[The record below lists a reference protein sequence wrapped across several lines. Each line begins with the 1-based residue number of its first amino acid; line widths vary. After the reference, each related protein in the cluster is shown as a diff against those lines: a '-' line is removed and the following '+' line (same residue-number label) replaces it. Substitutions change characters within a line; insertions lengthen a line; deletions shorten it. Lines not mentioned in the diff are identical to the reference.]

1 MKLKILYLFPH
12 HLNIYG
18 DRGNILTLL
27 YRAKKRGIDTEVV
40 EINSHHDKIPSDIN
54 LIFGG
59 GGQDKQQEYVS
70 VELQFFKEELR
81 ELIFEKKVP
90 ALTICGTYQLFG
102 HYFRTH
108 TGTKIKGISIFD
120 AITVASHQRK
130 IGNVVIKVAPP
141 LNSSFEE
148 LRTHFGGATKNSA
161 EFLVGFENHSG
172 NTFVGWGN
180 YQKELRKINKMS
192 EVDRAYGVQV
202 PSIIEQNINV
212 LGDVVRGFGNNGIDG
227 HEGAIVENCIGTYLH
242 GPILP
247 KNPRLAD
254 WLITKALKITE
265 LLKIDDELEWRT
277 QEKVIK
283 TVIG

>member
-1 MKLKILYLFPH
+1 MKLKILYLFPN

-40 EINSHHDKIPSDIN
+40 EVNSHHDKIPSDMN

-70 VELQFFKEELR
+70 AELQFFKSDLH

-108 TGTKIKGISIFD
+108 DGKKIKGISVFD
-120 AITVASHQRK
+120 AITVASNVRK
-130 IGNVVIKVAPP
+130 IGNVVIKVTPS
-141 LNSSFEE
+141 LNLQNQKYSD
-148 LRTHFGGATKNSA
+148 L
-161 EFLVGFENHSG
+161 LVGFENHSG

-180 YQKELRKINKMS
+180 YQKELEKINKMS
-192 EVDRAYGVQV
+192 EVERAYGVQM
-202 PSIIEQNINV
+202 PSIIEQNIDV
-212 LGDVVRGFGNNGIDG
+212 LGKVVRGFGNNGIDG

-247 KNPRLAD
+247 KNPQLAD
-254 WLITKALKITE
+254 WLIKNAIAVGTGHRPVLHP
-265 LLKIDDELEWRT
+265 IDDTLELQTRER
-277 QEKVIK
+277 VIK
-283 TVIG
+283 QII

>member
-27 YRAKKRGIDTEVV
+27 HRTKKRGIDTEVV

-70 VELQFFKEELR
+70 GELQFFKDELH
-81 ELIFEKKVP
+81 ELIFGKKVP

-108 TGTKIKGISIFD
+108 TGTKIKGISVFD
-120 AITVASHQRK
+120 AITVASKVRK
-130 IGNVVIKVAPP
+130 IGNVVIRVAP
-141 LNSSFEE
+141 SFN
-148 LRTHFGGATKNSA
+148 LKNQRYSD
-161 EFLVGFENHSG
+161 LLIGFENHSG

-180 YQKELRKINKMS
+180 YQKELEKISRMS

-202 PSIIEQNINV
+202 PSIIEQNISV

-242 GPILP
+242 GPLLP
-247 KNPRLAD
+247 KNPQLAD
-254 WLITKALKITE
+254 WLISKALKIDK
-265 LLKIDDELEWRT
+265 LQKIDDKLE
-277 QEKVIK
+277 EKARGFILNRLV
-283 TVIG
+283 VSAV